1 MIVAYSPIGLVSRRP
16 ISKVLIL
23 VLCLCLWAPQAIA
36 ANDPQAVI
44 KTGTDQV
51 LELLKKY
58 PENTQVR
65 REKIRTAVDKYVDE
79 YFDFDE
85 IAKHALGTRWNE
97 QPPEKQKEFTRDFS
111 QLLFNTYIGK
121 IEKYTNEKM
130 TYNQKQI
137 GGNCAVIEALEA
149 GDQSGK
155 VSIDYYLRLKDG
167 KWKVYDVAIDGIGL
181 VTNYRCQFEAIL
193 LRKSFDDLLRQL
205 KEKIAAQG

>member
-1 MIVAYSPIGLVSRRP
+1 MIEAYSHVGWASRP
-16 ISKVLIL
+16 LISKMLIS
-23 VLCLCLWAPQAIA
+23 VFCLCLWASQAIA
-36 ANDPQAVI
+36 ADDPQAVI

-51 LELLKKY
+51 LKLLKKY

-65 REKIRTAVDKYVDE
+65 REKIRVAVDRYVDE

-97 QPPEKQKEFTRDFS
+97 QPPEKQQEFTRDFS

-121 IEKYTNEKM
+121 IGKYTNENI

-137 GGNCAVIEALEA
+137 GGNCAVIEALGA
-149 GDQSGK
+149 GDQSSK
-155 VSIDYYLRLKDG
+155 VPIDYYLRLKDG
-167 KWKVYDVAIDGIGL
+167 KWKVYDVSIEGIGL

-193 LRKSFDDLLRQL
+193 MRKSFDDLLRQL
-205 KEKIAAQG
+205 KDKIDAQG

>member
-1 MIVAYSPIGLVSRRP
+1 MIAAYSPIGLVNRRP
-16 ISKVLIL
+16 IYQALIS
-23 VLCLCLWAPQAIA
+23 VLCLCLWASQAIA

-51 LELLKKY
+51 LALLKKY
-58 PENTQVR
+58 PENTRVR
-65 REKIRTAVDKYVDE
+65 REIIRTAVDKCVDE

-97 QPPEKQKEFTRDFS
+97 QPPEKQQEFTRDFS

-137 GGNCAVIEALEA
+137 GGNCAVIEALEI

-155 VSIDYYLRLKDG
+155 IHIDYYLRLKDG
-167 KWKVYDVAIDGIGL
+167 KWKVYDVAIEGIGL
-181 VTNYRCQFEAIL
+181 VANYRSQFEAIL
-193 LRKSFDDLLRQL
+193 QRKSFDDLLRQL

>member
-1 MIVAYSPIGLVSRRP
+1 MIAAYSPIGLVSRRP
-16 ISKVLIL
+16 ISKVLIS
-23 VLCLCLWAPQAIA
+23 VLCLYLRAPQAIA

-97 QPPEKQKEFTRDFS
+97 QPPEKQQEFTRDFS

-121 IEKYTNEKM
+121 IEKYAFEKM

-181 VTNYRCQFEAIL
+181 VTDYRCQFETIL